1 MARREGYFA
10 TALAVSFILLILYDD
25 VKGLP
30 LLQLALLKR
39 PNTARCAN
47 LLQNCV
53 TNIKL
58 NIRRE
63 IISYQL
69 VHQLTP
75 IASHAKHEVS
85 QVGLAQKMEIYAA
98 QIHCRCRRRRSCLIL
113 SDSLAPFNSAP
124 TLLHAG
130 MASMTN
136 SRLCDTIVILG
147 DLTQPMAHLF
157 TISALCPVACCK
169 QCMQNRADRAGR
181 EADAG
186 RRTDALGCRGRGE
199 REQGRG
205 GPAAAV
211 ITKGT
216 VFSLLSESFSALL

>member
-1 MARREGYFA
+1 M
-10 TALAVSFILLILYDD
+10 
-25 VKGLP
+25 KGLP

-39 PNTARCAN
+39 PKMARCAN
-47 LLQNCV
+47 LLQNSV
-53 TNIKL
+53 TNLKL

-69 VHQLTP
+69 VHQRTA

-98 QIHCRCRRRRSCLIL
+98 QIHCRRRSCLIL

-199 REQGRG
+199 RDQSRG

>member
-1 MARREGYFA
+1 M
-10 TALAVSFILLILYDD
+10 
-25 VKGLP
+25 KGLP

-47 LLQNCV
+47 LFQNCV
-53 TNIKL
+53 TNIRL

-69 VHQLTP
+69 VQQLTA

-98 QIHCRCRRRRSCLIL
+98 QIHCRRRSCLIL

-157 TISALCPVACCK
+157 TISVLCPVACCK

-186 RRTDALGCRGRGE
+186 RRTDALGCRGRG
-199 REQGRG
+199 RESRAEGD
-205 GPAAAV
+205 
-211 ITKGT
+211 
-216 VFSLLSESFSALL
+216 LLRL

>member
-1 MARREGYFA
+1 MHRL
-10 TALAVSFILLILYDD
+10 TA
-25 VKGLP
+25 
-30 LLQLALLKR
+30 
-39 PNTARCAN
+39 
-47 LLQNCV
+47 
-53 TNIKL
+53 
-58 NIRRE
+58 
-63 IISYQL
+63 
-69 VHQLTP
+69 

-98 QIHCRCRRRRSCLIL
+98 QIHCRCRRRRRSCLIL

-186 RRTDALGCRGRGE
+186 RRTDALGCRAEGGGE
-199 REQGRG
+199 RAEQRG
-205 GPAAAV
+205 TCCGCDNEGDSLFFTLGV
-211 ITKGT
+211 
-216 VFSLLSESFSALL
+216 LLSASLTALGKFPWQRGVRSRYLD